1 MGFLSALRISASGL
15 TAQRLRMDVIAN
27 NIANVDTT
35 RTLEGG
41 PYLRQR
47 PIFRAKGPQSP
58 VLLGSQPEAVMGV
71 QVAAIVQDPNAVKR
85 VYQPDHP
92 DADAQGYVQL
102 PDINLVTEMTDMLSA
117 TRAYEANVTVMNA
130 AKSMAMKAL
139 ELIR

>member
-27 NIANVDTT
+27 NIANIDTT
-35 RTLEGG
+35 RTPAGG

-47 PIFRAKGPQSP
+47 PVFMARGTQSP
-58 VLLGSQPEAVMGV
+58 VTLGNRPEAVMGV
-71 QVAAIVQDPNAVKR
+71 RVAAIVQDPNAVKR
-85 VYQPDHP
+85 VYQPGHP
-92 DADAQGYVQL
+92 DADNQGYVEF

-117 TRAYEANVTVMNA
+117 TRAYEANITVLNA